1 MSMRT
6 GNATRDRLLADRDA
20 FRASLQAPV
29 SQSNVQQQAAPQP
42 NVQPQPQP
50 NVQQAAPQP
59 DVQQVPPQDIQVPDD
74 FIHSVNVMGNTA
86 AQQPQSQSQPSQ
98 NDDLDAMRGENDKLK
113 KELEELR
120 KAREADM
127 ASLKELNE
135 LREKQRVDKY
145 LAEMDGLGT
154 INGDDARKLVSPL
167 LQRLEQTKA
176 DNAKQL
182 QDVQASIDKRLSEL
196 DKRNTQNKVNQMY
209 AKILKAHPDLKQ
221 LQRSQAYNDVMTS
234 PVQEGSAI
242 TVGEFVAA
250 EIKNG
255 NADYIIKVLD
265 TVKQRASLPD
275 ISNIASVSSNAPV
288 SGAASD
294 ANANGESL
302 TPDQIANYRFK
313 VQTGEMSRDE
323 FRQIMARHRE
333 ASKLR

>member
-29 SQSNVQQQAAPQP
+29 PQPNVQQQAAPQP
-42 NVQPQPQP
+42 NVQP

-86 AQQPQSQSQPSQ
+86 AQQPQAQPSQ

-265 TVKQRASLPD
+265 TVKQRSSLPD

>member
-1 MSMRT
+1 MSLRT

-29 SQSNVQQQAAPQP
+29 PQPNAQQQAAPQP
-42 NVQPQPQP
+42 NVQQNVQP

-59 DVQQVPPQDIQVPDD
+59 NVQQVPPQDIQVPDD
-74 FIHSVNVMGNTA
+74 FIKSVNVMGNTA
-86 AQQPQSQSQPSQ
+86 AQQPQSQPSQ
-98 NDDLDAMRGENDKLK
+98 NDDLDTMRGENDKLK

-127 ASLKELNE
+127 ASLRELNE
-135 LREKQRVDKY
+135 LRENQRVDKY

-265 TVKQRASLPD
+265 TVKQRSSLPD

>member
-29 SQSNVQQQAAPQP
+29 PQPNVQQQAAPQP
-42 NVQPQPQP
+42 NVQP
-50 NVQQAAPQP
+50 NAQQAAPQP

-74 FIHSVNVMGNTA
+74 FIKSVNVMGNTA
-86 AQQPQSQSQPSQ
+86 AQQSQPSQ
-98 NDDLDAMRGENDKLK
+98 NDDLDTMRGENDKLK

-265 TVKQRASLPD
+265 TVKQRSSLPD

>member
-29 SQSNVQQQAAPQP
+29 SQPNVQQQAAPQST
-42 NVQPQPQP
+42 VQPQP
-50 NVQQAAPQP
+50 NVQPPAAPQQN
-59 DVQQVPPQDIQVPDD
+59 VQQVPPQDIQVPDD

-86 AQQPQSQSQPSQ
+86 AQQPQSQPSQ
-98 NDDLDAMRGENDKLK
+98 NDDLDTMRGENDKLK

-265 TVKQRASLPD
+265 TVKQRSSLPD

>member
-29 SQSNVQQQAAPQP
+29 PQPNVQQQAAPQP
-42 NVQPQPQP
+42 NVQPNVQPH
-50 NVQQAAPQP
+50 VQQAAPQP

-86 AQQPQSQSQPSQ
+86 AQQPQSQPSQ

-265 TVKQRASLPD
+265 TVKQRSSLPD

>member
-29 SQSNVQQQAAPQP
+29 SQP
-42 NVQPQPQP
+42 NVQ
-50 NVQQAAPQP
+50 QQAAPQP

-86 AQQPQSQSQPSQ
+86 AQQPQSQPLQ

-265 TVKQRASLPD
+265 TVKQRSSLPD

>member
-29 SQSNVQQQAAPQP
+29 SQPNVQQQAAPQP
-42 NVQPQPQP
+42 NVQQH
-50 NVQQAAPQP
+50 AAQQP

-86 AQQPQSQSQPSQ
+86 VQQPQSQPSQ
-98 NDDLDAMRGENDKLK
+98 NDDMDTMRGENDKLK

-265 TVKQRASLPD
+265 TVKQRSSLPD

>member
-29 SQSNVQQQAAPQP
+29 SQPNVQQQAAPQS
-42 NVQPQPQP
+42 NVQPNVQP

-86 AQQPQSQSQPSQ
+86 AQQPQPSQ
-98 NDDLDAMRGENDKLK
+98 NDDLDTMRGENDKLK

-265 TVKQRASLPD
+265 TVKQRSSLPD

>member
-29 SQSNVQQQAAPQP
+29 PQPNVQQQTAPQP
-42 NVQPQPQP
+42 NVQP
-50 NVQQAAPQP
+50 NVQQQAAAQP

-86 AQQPQSQSQPSQ
+86 AQQPQSQPSQ

-255 NADYIIKVLD
+255 NADL
-265 TVKQRASLPD
+265 
-275 ISNIASVSSNAPV
+275 
-288 SGAASD
+288 
-294 ANANGESL
+294 
-302 TPDQIANYRFK
+302 
-313 VQTGEMSRDE
+313 SRDE

>member
-29 SQSNVQQQAAPQP
+29 SQPNVQQQAAPQS
-42 NVQPQPQP
+42 NVQPQP
-50 NVQQAAPQP
+50 NVQQQAAPQQN
-59 DVQQVPPQDIQVPDD
+59 VQQVPPQDIQVPDD

-86 AQQPQSQSQPSQ
+86 AQQPQSQPSQ

-265 TVKQRASLPD
+265 TVKQRSSLPD

>member
-29 SQSNVQQQAAPQP
+29 PQPNVQQQAAPQS
-42 NVQPQPQP
+42 NVQPNVQP

-86 AQQPQSQSQPSQ
+86 AQQPQPSQ
-98 NDDLDAMRGENDKLK
+98 NDDLDTMRGENDKLK

-265 TVKQRASLPD
+265 TVKQRSSLPD

>member
-29 SQSNVQQQAAPQP
+29 PQP
-42 NVQPQPQP
+42 NVQ
-50 NVQQAAPQP
+50 QQAAPQP

-86 AQQPQSQSQPSQ
+86 AQQPQPSQ
-98 NDDLDAMRGENDKLK
+98 NDDLDTMRGENDKLK

-265 TVKQRASLPD
+265 TVKQRSSLPD

>member
-29 SQSNVQQQAAPQP
+29 SQP
-42 NVQPQPQP
+42 NVQ
-50 NVQQAAPQP
+50 QQAAPQP

-86 AQQPQSQSQPSQ
+86 AQQPQSQPSQ
-98 NDDLDAMRGENDKLK
+98 NDDLDTMRGENDKLK

-265 TVKQRASLPD
+265 TVKQRSSLPD

>member
-29 SQSNVQQQAAPQP
+29 PQPNVQQQAAPQS
-42 NVQPQPQP
+42 NVQPNVQP

-59 DVQQVPPQDIQVPDD
+59 DVQQVPPQDIQVPND

-86 AQQPQSQSQPSQ
+86 AQQPQPSQ
-98 NDDLDAMRGENDKLK
+98 NNDLDTMRGENDKLK

-135 LREKQRVDKY
+135 LKEKQRVDKY

-265 TVKQRASLPD
+265 TVKQRSSLPD

>member
-29 SQSNVQQQAAPQP
+29 SQPNVQQQAAPQP
-42 NVQPQPQP
+42 NVQPNVQT
-50 NVQQAAPQP
+50 NVQQAAPQTN
-59 DVQQVPPQDIQVPDD
+59 VQQVPPQDIQVPDD
-74 FIHSVNVMGNTA
+74 FIKSVNVMGNTA
-86 AQQPQSQSQPSQ
+86 AQQPQSQPSQ
-98 NDDLDAMRGENDKLK
+98 NDDLDTMRGENDKLK

-265 TVKQRASLPD
+265 TVKQRSSLPD

-288 SGAASD
+288 SGTASD

>member
-29 SQSNVQQQAAPQP
+29 PQPNVQQQAAPQP
-42 NVQPQPQP
+42 NVQPNVQPH
-50 NVQQAAPQP
+50 VQQAAPQP

-86 AQQPQSQSQPSQ
+86 AQQPQPSQ
-98 NDDLDAMRGENDKLK
+98 NDDLDTMRGENDKLK

-265 TVKQRASLPD
+265 TVKQRSSLPD

>member
-29 SQSNVQQQAAPQP
+29 SQPNVQQQAAPQP
-42 NVQPQPQP
+42 NVQTNVQP
-50 NVQQAAPQP
+50 NVQQQVAPQP

-86 AQQPQSQSQPSQ
+86 AQQPQSQPSQ

-265 TVKQRASLPD
+265 TVKQRSSLPD

>member
-29 SQSNVQQQAAPQP
+29 TQPNVQQQAAPQS
-42 NVQPQPQP
+42 NVQPQQ
-50 NVQQAAPQP
+50 NVQQQAAPQQN
-59 DVQQVPPQDIQVPDD
+59 VQQVPPQDIQVPDD

-86 AQQPQSQSQPSQ
+86 AQQPQSQPSQ

-265 TVKQRASLPD
+265 TVKQRSSLPD

>member
-29 SQSNVQQQAAPQP
+29 PQPNVQQQAAPQS
-42 NVQPQPQP
+42 NVQPNVQP

-86 AQQPQSQSQPSQ
+86 AQQPQSQPSQ
-98 NDDLDAMRGENDKLK
+98 NNDLDAMRGENDKLK

-265 TVKQRASLPD
+265 TVKQRSSLPD

>member
-6 GNATRDRLLADRDA
+6 GNATRDRLLAYRDA

-29 SQSNVQQQAAPQP
+29 PQPNVQQQTAPQP
-42 NVQPQPQP
+42 NVQP
-50 NVQQAAPQP
+50 NVQQQAAPQP

-86 AQQPQSQSQPSQ
+86 AQQPQSQPSQ

-265 TVKQRASLPD
+265 TVKQRSAVP
-275 ISNIASVSSNAPV
+275 NINAVASVSGSATA
-288 SGAASD
+288 GAATGTD
-294 ANANGESL
+294 TTGDIL
-302 TPDQIANYRFK
+302 TDEQIADLRFK
-313 VQTGEMSRDE
+313 VQTGEISRDE
-323 FRQIMARHRE
+323 FRTRMARHRE
-333 ASKLR
+333 ASKLHNRK

>member
-29 SQSNVQQQAAPQP
+29 PQPNVQQQAAPQS
-42 NVQPQPQP
+42 NVQPNVQP
-50 NVQQAAPQP
+50 NVQQVAPQQ

-86 AQQPQSQSQPSQ
+86 AQQPQSQPSQ

-265 TVKQRASLPD
+265 TVKQRSSLPD

>member
-29 SQSNVQQQAAPQP
+29 PQPNVQQQAAPQS
-42 NVQPQPQP
+42 NVQPNVQP

-86 AQQPQSQSQPSQ
+86 AQQPQSQPSQ
-98 NDDLDAMRGENDKLK
+98 NDDLDTMRGENDKLK

-135 LREKQRVDKY
+135 LKEKQRVDKY

-265 TVKQRASLPD
+265 TVKQRSSLPD

>member
-29 SQSNVQQQAAPQP
+29 PQPNVQQQTAPQP
-42 NVQPQPQP
+42 NVQP
-50 NVQQAAPQP
+50 NVQQQAAPQP

-86 AQQPQSQSQPSQ
+86 AQQPQSQPSQ

-265 TVKQRASLPD
+265 TVKQRSSLPD

>member
-29 SQSNVQQQAAPQP
+29 PQPNVQQQAAPQP
-42 NVQPQPQP
+42 NVQP
-50 NVQQAAPQP
+50 NAQQAAPQP

-86 AQQPQSQSQPSQ
+86 AQQSQPSQ
-98 NDDLDAMRGENDKLK
+98 NDDLDTMRGENDKLK

-265 TVKQRASLPD
+265 TVKQRSSLPD

>member
-29 SQSNVQQQAAPQP
+29 PQPNVQQQAAPQP
-42 NVQPQPQP
+42 NVQPNAQP

-86 AQQPQSQSQPSQ
+86 AQQSQSQPSQ

-265 TVKQRASLPD
+265 TVKQRSSLPD

>member
-29 SQSNVQQQAAPQP
+29 SQPNVQQQAAPQP
-42 NVQPQPQP
+42 NVQPQPQL

-86 AQQPQSQSQPSQ
+86 AQQPQSQSSQ
-98 NDDLDAMRGENDKLK
+98 NDDLDTMRGENDKLK

-221 LQRSQAYNDVMTS
+221 LQRSQAYTDVMTS

-265 TVKQRASLPD
+265 TVKQRSSLPD

>member
-29 SQSNVQQQAAPQP
+29 PQTNVQQQAAPQS
-42 NVQPQPQP
+42 NVQPNVQP

-86 AQQPQSQSQPSQ
+86 AQQSQSQPSQ
-98 NDDLDAMRGENDKLK
+98 NDDLDTMRGENDKLK

-265 TVKQRASLPD
+265 TVKQRSSLPD

>member
-29 SQSNVQQQAAPQP
+29 PQPNVQQTAPQP
-42 NVQPQPQP
+42 NVQQNVQP
-50 NVQQAAPQP
+50 NVQQQVAPQP

-86 AQQPQSQSQPSQ
+86 AQQPQSQPSQ
-98 NDDLDAMRGENDKLK
+98 NDDLDTMRGENDKLK

-265 TVKQRASLPD
+265 TVKQRSSLPD

>member
-29 SQSNVQQQAAPQP
+29 PQP
-42 NVQPQPQP
+42 NVQ
-50 NVQQAAPQP
+50 QQAAPQP

-86 AQQPQSQSQPSQ
+86 AQQPQSQPSQ

-265 TVKQRASLPD
+265 TVKQRSSLPD

>member
-29 SQSNVQQQAAPQP
+29 PQPNVQQQAAPQS
-42 NVQPQPQP
+42 NVQPNVQP
-50 NVQQAAPQP
+50 NVQQVAPQQ

-86 AQQPQSQSQPSQ
+86 AQQPQSQPSQ

-127 ASLKELNE
+127 ASLKLNE

-265 TVKQRASLPD
+265 TVKQRSSLPD

>member
-29 SQSNVQQQAAPQP
+29 SQPNVQQQAAPQS
-42 NVQPQPQP
+42 NVQPQP
-50 NVQQAAPQP
+50 NVQQQAAPQQN
-59 DVQQVPPQDIQVPDD
+59 VQQVPPQDIQVPDD

-86 AQQPQSQSQPSQ
+86 AQQPQSQPSQ
-98 NDDLDAMRGENDKLK
+98 NDDLDTMRGENDKLK

-265 TVKQRASLPD
+265 TVKQRSSLPD